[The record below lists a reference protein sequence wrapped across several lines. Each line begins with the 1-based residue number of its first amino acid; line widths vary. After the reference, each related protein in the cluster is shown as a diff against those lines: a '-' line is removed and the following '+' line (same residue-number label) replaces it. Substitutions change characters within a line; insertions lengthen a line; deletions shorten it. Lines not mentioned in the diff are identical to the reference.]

1 MSSWKECKL
10 GDVAE
15 ITSSKRI
22 FYSEYVP
29 SGIPFWRSKEVIE
42 KFNRKN
48 ISTDLF
54 ISNEKYQEIKSKFGV
69 PQQNDILLTSVGTL
83 GIPYLVQSDE
93 QFYFKDG
100 NLTWIKNINNE
111 LLNPLFLFKWLSSSI
126 GRESLHEITIG
137 STQEALTIAGLKTL
151 ELLLP
156 PLEEQKVIAEV
167 LSSLDDKIDF
177 LHRQNQTLE
186 SFAQTLFRQ
195 WFIEEV
201 KEEWEIKFSDAPIQ
215 IIDGDRGNN
224 YPKNSDFFTN
234 EYCLFLSARNVTKNG
249 FDFSDCQFITKE
261 RDELLRKGKLS
272 RNDVVLTTRGTV
284 GNIAYYHEL
293 IPFENI
299 RINSGMVILR
309 ADETKIS
316 PLYLY
321 ILMKSPLFGESVI
334 EHTSG
339 SAQPQ
344 LPIRDLNNV
353 SFILPPEDIY
363 NKFMKQ
369 VKPIYSKVFSN
380 QKQIQ
385 TLENLRDALLPKL
398 LSGEVRVAI

>member
-1 MSSWKECKL
+1 MSSWKSYKL
-10 GDVAE
+10 GDIAE

-111 LLNPLFLFKWLSSSI
+111 LLNPLFLFKWLASSI
-126 GRESLHEITIG
+126 GRESLSEITIG
-137 STQEALTIAGLKTL
+137 STQEALTISGLKTL

-156 PLEEQKVIAEV
+156 PLEEQKAIAEI
-167 LSSLDDKIDF
+167 LSSLDDKIDL

-186 SFAQTLFRQ
+186 CLAQTLFRQ
-195 WFIEEV
+195 WFIEEA

-224 YPKNSDFFTN
+224 YPKNSDFFAN

-321 ILMKSPLFGESVI
+321 ILMKSPLFCESVI

-353 SFILPPEDIY
+353 SFILPPKNIY
-363 NKFMKQ
+363 YKFMEQ
-369 VKPIYSKVFSN
+369 VKPIYSKVFNN

-385 TLENLRDALLPKL
+385 TLENLRDTLLPKL
-398 LSGEVRVAI
+398 LSGEVRI

>member
-1 MSSWKECKL
+1 MSSWRECKL
-10 GDVAE
+10 GDICTDISYGYTASAKSENVGPKFLRITDIVPDRITWGNVPFCE
-15 ITSSKRI
+15 IDDKKKEQYKLEIGDIVIARTGATTGYNKVIKDDIDSVFASYLIRYKI
-22 FYSEYVP
+22 DKQQAFPKFIGYSLQSYEWKGFVE
-29 SGIPFWRSKEVIE
+29 GIIGGSAQPGANAKQFAS
-42 KFNRKN
+42 
-48 ISTDLF
+48 
-54 ISNEKYQEIKSKFGV
+54 Y
-69 PQQNDILLTSVGTL
+69 DI
-83 GIPYLVQSDE
+83 
-93 QFYFKDG
+93 
-100 NLTWIKNINNE
+100 
-111 LLNPLFLFKWLSSSI
+111 
-126 GRESLHEITIG
+126 
-137 STQEALTIAGLKTL
+137 
-151 ELLLP
+151 LLP
-156 PLEEQKVIAEV
+156 PLEEQKAIAEV
-167 LSSLDDKIDF
+167 LSSLDDKIDL
-177 LHRQNQTLE
+177 LHRQNKTLE
-186 SFAQTLFRQ
+186 SLAQTFFRQ

-321 ILMKSPLFGESVI
+321 ILMKSPLFCESVI

-353 SFILPPEDIY
+353 SFILPPKNIY
-363 NKFMKQ
+363 YKFMEQ
-369 VKPIYSKVFSN
+369 VKPIYSKVFNN

-385 TLENLRDALLPKL
+385 TLEKLRDTLLPKL
-398 LSGEVRVAI
+398 LSGEVRIVL